1 MKMKKKRNLSKDDL
15 WKTAKKKYK
24 LRASHIYM
32 AKALGLNP
40 KKFGSYANHKQQPW
54 KAPLPDY
61 IEELYEKRFK
71 KEVPAEI
78 REKDK
83 QKVVKK
89 RKHSP
94 PKADFLDLDN
104 LKDDLPFKDFNEDDL
119 PF

>member
-1 MKMKKKRNLSKDDL
+1 MKKKKRNLSKEEL
-15 WKTAKKKYK
+15 WKMAKKKYRLK
-24 LRASHIYM
+24 ESHIYM

-78 REKDK
+78 RAKDK
-83 QKVVKK
+83 PKLLKK
-89 RKHSP
+89 RKPSSP
-94 PKADFLDLDN
+94 KMDFLDFNDN
-104 LKDDLPFKDFNEDDL
+104 DLPFHDFNEDDL

>member
-1 MKMKKKRNLSKDDL
+1 MKKKRNLSKDDL

-83 QKVVKK
+83 
-89 RKHSP
+89 HCLLYTSP
-94 PKADFLDLDN
+94 SPRDRTRSRMPSSA
-104 LKDDLPFKDFNEDDL
+104 
-119 PF
+119 

>member
-1 MKMKKKRNLSKDDL
+1 MKKKRKSSKDDL
-15 WKTAKKKYK
+15 WKTAKKNYRLKE
-24 LRASHIYM
+24 SHIYM

-78 REKDK
+78 LAKDK
-83 QKVVKK
+83 KVKSK
-89 RKHSP
+89 RKP
-94 PKADFLDLDN
+94 PIPKEDFTDFGGFNHKDLDFDDFN
-104 LKDDLPFKDFNEDDL
+104 HDDLPF
-119 PF
+119 